1 MILPLTGCEIVYD
14 MIDILRRIRNRF
26 RTPVKIP
33 PDNERVVTVLPSNGE
48 TISVE
53 MALNSRCTSDYDE
66 DPKNFHWG
74 MFDRRKK
81 LSREQVKRI
90 IDLAKSPRF
99 TSKRIEIKADGNMLT
114 CAVDNNISGIQRDWV
129 MVESGMQQQAIGLAC
144 AALGVGMVF
153 RNLGKDGT
161 ALSESEYGTVK
172 IRLDAMKPS
181 YSDEF
186 WTSSEPAGRKAWC
199 KGNLPDPVRNS
210 DRLLLTTLSY
220 LNIHNHDGKTSTE
233 HTISQLLWAARG
245 RTPHFY
251 KSRPWGMTIPTWAGE
266 QHISSLYLIS
276 DQKLFRYVNL
286 HRNRPTHSLEAVGEI
301 DIDLHNELV
310 KLFPLSNCFIVLGKN
325 ETFARALW
333 EIGYQLLNLLVQ
345 AHALD
350 AAYQAALLD
359 KTHKEIFHGI
369 GINSPVVVVALRTN
383 DGNKKNS

>member
-1 MILPLTGCEIVYD
+1 MILPLTGCEIVHD
-14 MIDILRRIRNRF
+14 AIDILRRIRNRF

-33 PDNERVVTVLPSNGE
+33 PDNERVVMVLPSNGE

-81 LSREQVKRI
+81 LSREQIKRI
-90 IDLAKSPRF
+90 IDLAKPPRF

-114 CAVDNNISGIQRDWV
+114 CAVDNNISGIKRDWV
-129 MVESGMQQQAIGLAC
+129 MVESGMQQQAIGLVC
-144 AALGVGMVF
+144 AALSVGMVF
-153 RNLGKDGT
+153 KNLGKNGT
-161 ALSESEYGTVK
+161 SLSESEYGTVK

-186 WTSSEPAGRKAWC
+186 WTSSYPAGRKAWC
-199 KGNLPDPVRNS
+199 KGNLPNPVRNS
-210 DRLLLTTLSY
+210 DRPLLTTLSH
-220 LNIHNHDGKTSTE
+220 LNIHNHDGKTSAE

-276 DQKLFRYVNL
+276 DQKLFRYVNW

-310 KLFPLSNCFIVLGKN
+310 KLFPLSNCLIVLGKN

-333 EIGYQLLNLLVQ
+333 EIGYQLLNLLLQ
-345 AHALD
+345 AHAVD
-350 AAYQAALLD
+350 VAYQAALLD

-369 GINSPVVVVALRTN
+369 DINSPVAVVALRTN
-383 DGNKKNS
+383 DGNKKRD

>member
-1 MILPLTGCEIVYD
+1 
-14 MIDILRRIRNRF
+14 
-26 RTPVKIP
+26 
-33 PDNERVVTVLPSNGE
+33 
-48 TISVE
+48 
-53 MALNSRCTSDYDE
+53 
-66 DPKNFHWG
+66 
-74 MFDRRKK
+74 
-81 LSREQVKRI
+81 
-90 IDLAKSPRF
+90 
-99 TSKRIEIKADGNMLT
+99 
-114 CAVDNNISGIQRDWV
+114 
-129 MVESGMQQQAIGLAC
+129 
-144 AALGVGMVF
+144 
-153 RNLGKDGT
+153 
-161 ALSESEYGTVK
+161 
-172 IRLDAMKPS
+172 
-181 YSDEF
+181 
-186 WTSSEPAGRKAWC
+186 
-199 KGNLPDPVRNS
+199 
-210 DRLLLTTLSY
+210 
-220 LNIHNHDGKTSTE
+220 
-233 HTISQLLWAARG
+233 
-245 RTPHFY
+245 
-251 KSRPWGMTIPTWAGE
+251 MTIPTWAGE